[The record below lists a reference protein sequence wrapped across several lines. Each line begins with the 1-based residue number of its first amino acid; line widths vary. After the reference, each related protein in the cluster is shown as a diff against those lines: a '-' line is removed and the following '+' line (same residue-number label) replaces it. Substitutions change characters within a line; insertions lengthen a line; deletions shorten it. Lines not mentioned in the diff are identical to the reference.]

1 MLHSG
6 VCRSGGGGAECGLA
20 LHGTAD
26 LIMLDCS
33 SAFRWSEP
41 TVKPNGAAATYL
53 NLKLFKC
60 TIKRHFFISCI
71 KLKRF
76 QDIYTKKGIFL
87 IHNMRSFYARTSKF
101 MEVNIDLA
109 QWNQG

>member
-1 MLHSG
+1 VDWH
-6 VCRSGGGGAECGLA
+6 C
-20 LHGTAD
+20 GTAD

-41 TVKPNGAAATYL
+41 TVNPNGAAATYL

-60 TIKRHFFISCI
+60 TIKRHFLISCI

-76 QDIYTKKGIFL
+76 SRHLYKKIIFL
-87 IHNMRSFYARTSKF
+87 IHYMRSFYSRTSKL